1 MSKSKSKKST
11 FFWVCVVLAILAVI
25 SLIVYLIICNYPES
39 YHHYHK
45 YDCKFRPLK
54 SRSRY
59 HHLNDLFCC
68 ENEEEDSMRKMGE
81 VKDEDIIRDSAG
93 NIIPE
98 NVKKYYIESKI
109 LFQKL
114 QEKAKEATPLQ
125 KKTNRTEEEEKK
137 LKAQADAKYIEMLNL
152 DKKVNK
158 TEEDEKKLEQL
169 RKEHQELHDKWQ
181 DIWDR
186 VKYGGMTSDEYYK
199 KYEKIKGFLK
209 KIAEYSCAQKSENNK
224 LCIENFM
231 KCGQRCVNV
240 TDEDLIELDKLE
252 KGGDMKKVMEYVKK
266 NILDELNQGD
276 CRTKQDVDS
285 LVEVDGKKVLKEK
298 NATCYEMISNYF

>member
-25 SLIVYLIICNYPES
+25 SLIVYLIICNCSEP

-45 YDCKFRPLK
+45 YDCKFKPLK

-81 VKDEDIIRDSAG
+81 VKDKDIKIPDY
-93 NIIPE
+93 IPE
-98 NVKKYYIESKI
+98 KSRKYYI
-109 LFQKL
+109 Q
-114 QEKAKEATPLQ
+114 A
-125 KKTNRTEEEEKK
+125 KK
-137 LKAQADAKYIEMLNL
+137 LNAQADAKYIEIINL
-152 DKKVNK
+152 EKKVNK
-158 TEEDEKKLEQL
+158 TEEDEKKLKQL
-169 RKEHQELHDKWQ
+169 HKEHRELNDKWQ
-181 DIWDR
+181 DMSDR
-186 VKYGGMTSDEYYK
+186 SRFGGMTRDEFYK
-199 KYEKIKGFLK
+199 RYEKIESFLK
-209 KIAEYSCAQKSENNK
+209 KIATYSCAQKSENNK
-224 LCIENFM
+224 LCVENFM
-231 KCGQRCVNV
+231 KCGPRCVNV

-276 CRTKQDVDS
+276 CRTKQDVNS
-285 LVEVDGKKVLKEK
+285 LVEVDGRKVLKEK
-298 NATCYEMISNYF
+298 SATCYEMISNYF

>member
-11 FFWVCVVLAILAVI
+11 FFFVCVVLAILAVI
-25 SLIVYLIICNYPES
+25 SLIVYLIICNCSES

-81 VKDEDIIRDSAG
+81 VKDEDIKVPDY
-93 NIIPE
+93 IPE
-98 NVKKYYIESKI
+98 NVKKYYI
-109 LFQKL
+109 QA
-114 QEKAKEATPLQ
+114 Q
-125 KKTNRTEEEEKK
+125 K

-169 RKEHQELHDKWQ
+169 RKEHQELNNKWQ
-181 DIWDR
+181 DMFDR
-186 VKYGGMTSDEYYK
+186 TKFGGMTSDEYYK
-199 KYEKIKGFLK
+199 KYEKIEGFLK
-209 KIAEYSCAQKSENNK
+209 KIAKYSCGQKYENNK
-224 LCIENFM
+224 LCVENFM

-276 CRTKQDVDS
+276 CRTKQDVNS
-285 LVEVDGKKVLKEK
+285 LVEVDGKKVLKE
-298 NATCYEMISNYF
+298 NSATCYEMISNYF

>member
-1 MSKSKSKKST
+1 MSKTKSKKST
-11 FFWVCVVLAILAVI
+11 FFWVCVVLAIIAVI
-25 SLIVYLIICNYPES
+25 SLIVYLIICNCSES

-114 QEKAKEATPLQ
+114 QEKAKEATPLE

-137 LKAQADAKYIEMLNL
+137 LKQLLDEFKQISIKYNEAY
-152 DKKVNK
+152 
-158 TEEDEKKLEQL
+158 
-169 RKEHQELHDKWQ
+169 
-181 DIWDR
+181 DR
-186 VKYGGMTSDEYYK
+186 YKYGGMTSDEYYK
-199 KYEKIKGFLK
+199 RYEKIKGFLK
-209 KIAEYSCAQKSENNK
+209 KIATYSCAQKSENNK

-266 NILDELNQGD
+266 NILDELNQGE

-285 LVEVDGKKVLKEK
+285 LVEVDGRKVLKEK
-298 NATCYEMISNYF
+298 SATCYEMISNYF

>member
-1 MSKSKSKKST
+1 MSKTKSKKST

-25 SLIVYLIICNYPES
+25 SLIVYLIICNCSEP

-81 VKDEDIIRDSAG
+81 VKDEDIKVPDY
-93 NIIPE
+93 IPE
-98 NVKKYYIESKI
+98 NVKKYYI
-109 LFQKL
+109 QA
-114 QEKAKEATPLQ
+114 Q
-125 KKTNRTEEEEKK
+125 K
-137 LKAQADAKYIEMLNL
+137 LKARADAKYIEMLNL
-152 DKKVNK
+152 DKKANK
-158 TEEDEKKLEQL
+158 KKEDEKKLKQL
-169 RKEHQELHDKWQ
+169 GKEHRELNDKSQ
-181 DIWDR
+181 DMLDR

-209 KIAEYSCAQKSENNK
+209 KIATYSCAQKSENNK
-224 LCIENFM
+224 LCVENFM

-276 CRTKQDVDS
+276 CRTKQDVNS
-285 LVEVDGKKVLKEK
+285 LVEVDGRKVLKEK
-298 NATCYEMISNYF
+298 SATCYEMISNYF

>member
-1 MSKSKSKKST
+1 MSKTKSKKST

-25 SLIVYLIICNYPES
+25 SLIVYLIICNCNSEPYE
-39 YHHYHK
+39 
-45 YDCKFRPLK
+45 CKFRPLK

-68 ENEEEDSMRKMGE
+68 ENEDSMRKMGE
-81 VKDEDIIRDSAG
+81 VKNEDIKVPDY
-93 NIIPE
+93 IPE
-98 NVKKYYIESKI
+98 KSRKYYI
-109 LFQKL
+109 Q
-114 QEKAKEATPLQ
+114 A
-125 KKTNRTEEEEKK
+125 KK
-137 LKAQADAKYIEMLNL
+137 LNAQADAKYIEMLNL

-158 TEEDEKKLEQL
+158 TEEDEKKLKQL
-169 RKEHQELHDKWQ
+169 HKEHRELHDKWQ
-181 DIWDR
+181 DMSDR
-186 VKYGGMTSDEYYK
+186 AKFGGMTSDEYYK
-199 KYEKIKGFLK
+199 RYEKIKGFLK

-224 LCIENFM
+224 LCVENFM

-240 TDEDLIELDKLE
+240 TDEDLIQLDKLE

-285 LVEVDGKKVLKEK
+285 LVEVDGRKVLKEK
-298 NATCYEMISNYF
+298 RATCYEMISNYF

>member
-25 SLIVYLIICNYPES
+25 SLIVYLIICNCSEP

-81 VKDEDIIRDSAG
+81 VKDEDIKVPDY
-93 NIIPE
+93 IPE
-98 NVKKYYIESKI
+98 NVKKYYI
-109 LFQKL
+109 QA
-114 QEKAKEATPLQ
+114 Q
-125 KKTNRTEEEEKK
+125 K
-137 LKAQADAKYIEMLNL
+137 LKARADAKYIEMLNL

-158 TEEDEKKLEQL
+158 MEEDEKKLEQL
-169 RKEHQELHDKWQ
+169 GKEHQELNNKWQ
-181 DIWDR
+181 DMFDR
-186 VKYGGMTSDEYYK
+186 TKFGGMTSDEYYK

-209 KIAEYSCAQKSENNK
+209 KIATYSCAQKSENNK
-224 LCIENFM
+224 LCVENFM
-231 KCGQRCVNV
+231 KCCQRCVNV

-276 CRTKQDVDS
+276 CRTKQDADS
-285 LVEVDGKKVLKEK
+285 LVEVDGRKVLKEK
-298 NATCYEMISNYF
+298 SATCYEMISNYF

>member
-25 SLIVYLIICNYPES
+25 SLIVYLIICNCPEP
-39 YHHYHK
+39 YHHYHN

-81 VKDEDIIRDSAG
+81 VKDEDIKIPDY
-93 NIIPE
+93 IPE
-98 NVKKYYIESKI
+98 KSRKYYIQE
-109 LFQKL
+109 QKL
-114 QEKAKEATPLQ
+114 L
-125 KKTNRTEEEEKK
+125 
-137 LKAQADAKYIEMLNL
+137 AQADAKYIEIINL

-158 TEEDEKKLEQL
+158 TEEDEKKLKQL
-169 RKEHQELHDKWQ
+169 RKEHRELNDKWQ
-181 DIWDR
+181 EMFDR
-186 VKYGGMTSDEYYK
+186 SRFGGMTRDEFYK
-199 KYEKIKGFLK
+199 RYEKIEGFLN
-209 KIAEYSCAQKSENNK
+209 KIAKYSCAQKSENNK
-224 LCIENFM
+224 LCVENFM
-231 KCGQRCVNV
+231 KCGQRCLNV

-266 NILDELNQGD
+266 NILNELNQGA
-276 CRTKQDVDS
+276 CRTEKDVDT
-285 LVEVDGKKVLKEK
+285 LVEVDGRKVLKEK
-298 NATCYEMISNYF
+298 SATCYEMISNYF

>member
-81 VKDEDIIRDSAG
+81 VKDEDIKVPDD
-93 NIIPE
+93 IPE
-98 NVKKYYIESKI
+98 KSRKYYI
-109 LFQKL
+109 QA
-114 QEKAKEATPLQ
+114 Q
-125 KKTNRTEEEEKK
+125 K

-169 RKEHQELHDKWQ
+169 RKEHQELNNKWQ
-181 DIWDR
+181 DMSDR
-186 VKYGGMTSDEYYK
+186 TKFGGMTSDEYYK
-199 KYEKIKGFLK
+199 RYEKIKGFLK
-209 KIAEYSCAQKSENNK
+209 KIATYSCAQKSENNK
-224 LCIENFM
+224 LCVENFM
-231 KCGQRCVNV
+231 KCCQRCVNV

>member
-81 VKDEDIIRDSAG
+81 VKDEDIKVPDD
-93 NIIPE
+93 IPE
-98 NVKKYYIESKI
+98 KSRKYYI
-109 LFQKL
+109 QA
-114 QEKAKEATPLQ
+114 Q
-125 KKTNRTEEEEKK
+125 K

-169 RKEHQELHDKWQ
+169 RKEHQELNNKWQ
-181 DIWDR
+181 DMSDR
-186 VKYGGMTSDEYYK
+186 TKFGGMTSDEYYK
-199 KYEKIKGFLK
+199 RYEKIKGFLK
-209 KIAEYSCAQKSENNK
+209 KIATYSCAQKSENNK
-224 LCIENFM
+224 LCVE
-231 KCGQRCVNV
+231 
-240 TDEDLIELDKLE
+240 E

>member
-11 FFWVCVVLAILAVI
+11 FFWVCVVLAIIAVI
-25 SLIVYLIICNYPES
+25 SLIVYLIICNCPER
-39 YHHYHK
+39 YHHYHN

-81 VKDEDIIRDSAG
+81 VKDEDIEVPDY
-93 NIIPE
+93 IPE
-98 NVKKYYIESKI
+98 KSRKYYI
-109 LFQKL
+109 Q
-114 QEKAKEATPLQ
+114 A
-125 KKTNRTEEEEKK
+125 KK
-137 LKAQADAKYIEMLNL
+137 LLAQVDAKHMEMLNL

-158 TEEDEKKLEQL
+158 TEEDEKKLKQL
-169 RKEHQELHDKWQ
+169 GKEHQELHDKWQ
-181 DIWDR
+181 EMYDR
-186 VKYGGMTSDEYYK
+186 SRFGGMTSDEYYK
-199 KYEKIKGFLK
+199 RYEKIEGFLK
-209 KIAEYSCAQKSENNK
+209 KIATYSCAQKSENNK
-224 LCIENFM
+224 LCVENFM

-266 NILDELNQGD
+266 NILDELNQGA
-276 CRTKQDVDS
+276 CRTEKDVDS
-285 LVEVDGKKVLKEK
+285 LVEVDGRKVLKEK
-298 NATCYEMISNYF
+298 SATCYELISNYF

>member
-1 MSKSKSKKST
+1 MSKTKSKKST
-11 FFWVCVVLAILAVI
+11 FFWVCVVLAIIAVI
-25 SLIVYLIICNYPES
+25 SLIVYLIICNCSEP

-81 VKDEDIIRDSAG
+81 VKDEDIKVPDY
-93 NIIPE
+93 IPE
-98 NVKKYYIESKI
+98 NVKKYYIEREI

-114 QEKAKEATPLQ
+114 QEKAKEATPLE

-137 LKAQADAKYIEMLNL
+137 LKQLLDEFKQIHIKYEEAD
-152 DKKVNK
+152 
-158 TEEDEKKLEQL
+158 
-169 RKEHQELHDKWQ
+169 
-181 DIWDR
+181 DR
-186 VKYGGMTSDEYYK
+186 MKYGGMTSDEYYK
-199 KYEKIKGFLK
+199 RYEKIKGFLK

-224 LCIENFM
+224 LCVENFM
-231 KCGQRCVNV
+231 KCGPRCVNV

-276 CRTKQDVDS
+276 CRTKQDVNS
-285 LVEVDGKKVLKEK
+285 LVEVDGRKVLKEK
-298 NATCYEMISNYF
+298 SATCYEMISNYF